1 MPRWWNYNCLIV
13 KDNSMKSKSLKNA
26 LDLFN
31 TKSTVEGKFEVLNDN
46 QLRKVKGGRV
56 DCTCKNGST
65 YIDDTSCTCNNGST
79 YVRSSLSLG

>member
-1 MPRWWNYNCLIV
+1 
-13 KDNSMKSKSLKNA
+13 MKSKSLKNA

-56 DCTCKNGST
+56 DCTCNCK
-65 YIDDTSCTCNNGST
+65 
-79 YVRSSLSLG
+79 SSAKSGH